1 LAGVDDDRPY
11 PPGDYDVVVV
21 GSGPGGLQVAY
32 CLARAGVA
40 RCAHLSRDS
49 GPGGM
54 FRRFP
59 VYQRLISWTK
69 PDAPFPRGTREY
81 EWYDHNSLLGDEPD
95 HQALAPVFM
104 DRAFDLPARHEMESA
119 LVEFAT
125 RGRVGVRYGCEWL
138 STRQED
144 DGFVLVTSD
153 GEYRCR
159 ACVFALGATE
169 PWTPSIPGLEG
180 APHYTDTLLPE
191 RYAGKSVFILGKRN
205 SAFEVAQGLL
215 PWARKIVLASPR
227 PVDTSSLAF
236 SPLRLRY
243 LQPFDEHVR
252 GGSGSYVVDAA
263 IERVERHADGYR
275 IRANGTSW
283 EGELVLESD
292 DVVVATGF
300 RAPLRD
306 LPEVGVATVNEG
318 RLPAQTPYWES
329 VSVPGIY
336 FAGNVTSASPGLR
349 KHGATANSTSVNGF
363 RYNARVLARHI
374 AETHFG
380 FAAERRVL
388 AREEVAPYLLAELAR
403 APELWI
409 QKGYLACVVSVD
421 AEHGIR
427 DQGIVPLAEF
437 VDRGGGDACAA
448 AIEYSA
454 DGTIVPVVYVR
465 RAGRMTEH
473 QLPPHPLQIF
483 DTDKHGEELAAHLAP
498 LLA

>member
-1 LAGVDDDRPY
+1 LAGVDERPY

-32 CLARAGVA
+32 CLARAGVE

-59 VYQRLISWTK
+59 IYQRLISWTK
-69 PDAPFPRGTREY
+69 PDAPFERGTREY
-81 EWYDHNSLLGDEPD
+81 EWYDHNSLLGDVPD
-95 HQALAPVFM
+95 HQALAPMFM

-119 LVEFAT
+119 LVEFAK
-125 RGRVGVRYGCEWL
+125 RGSVGVRYGCEWL
-138 STRQED
+138 STRRED

-159 ACVFALGATE
+159 ACVFAIGATE
-169 PWTPSIPGLEG
+169 PWTPAIPGLEG
-180 APHYTDTLLPE
+180 APHYTDTLTPE
-191 RYAGKSVFILGKRN
+191 QYAGKSVFIVGKRN
-205 SAFEVAQGLL
+205 SGFEVAQGLL

-227 PVDTSSLAF
+227 PVDTASLAF

-263 IERVERHADGYR
+263 IERIERHADGYR
-275 IRANGTSW
+275 VRANGTSW
-283 EGELVLESD
+283 QGELVLDSD
-292 DVVVATGF
+292 AIVVATGF

-318 RLPAQTPYWES
+318 RLPAQTPFWES

-374 AETHFG
+374 AEKHFG
-380 FAAERRVL
+380 LDAERRLL
-388 AREEVAPYLLAELAR
+388 ARDEVAPYLLVELAR

-409 QKGYLACVVSVD
+409 QKGYLARVVSVHR
-421 AEHGIR
+421 EHGIR
-427 DQGIVPLAEF
+427 DEGIVPLAEF
-437 VDRGGGDACAA
+437 VDRGGGDACAG
-448 AIEYSA
+448 AIEYDA
-454 DGTIVPVVYVR
+454 DGTIVPVVYLR
-465 RAGRMTEH
+465 RAGRITEH
-473 QLPPHPLQIF
+473 HLPPHPLHAF
-483 DTDKHGEELAAHLAP
+483 DTDTHRDELAAHLAP